1 MNRMERIQLI
11 NSQRMKWCCTDYGTT
26 PYELASKLNI
36 PLATMERVLRGE
48 DGLTFLQLSKIASFF
63 GRGVLFFL
71 EPGPVDA
78 TQVHTPA
85 FRTLAN
91 QKPEL
96 TGKLKRLI
104 ERVERQ
110 REIYLSL
117 REELDNAD
125 LPRFKAPELP
135 RDHPSKAARIARQ
148 WLGLAQNNT
157 FDSYRAAVEAR
168 GVLVF
173 RSNGYNSKWQIA
185 KKSLILGFSL
195 YDHDCPV
202 IVVRKQDSESQQS
215 FTLMQEL
222 GHVLLHQS
230 SAIDDERDMQSHRGH
245 ERDANAFAGHL
256 LVPETFLVQVKD
268 GARPRQISEFDEW
281 LKALRKTWGVSTE
294 VILRRLLD
302 AGRLPQAQY
311 AAYREWRSTQ
321 PVPEQEGGSRK
332 YRHREPSHIFGN
344 TFVRTVLDALH
355 GQYITLAKAS
365 HYLDGLKMSDLH
377 QLERYYAGV

>member
-1 MNRMERIQLI
+1 MIALTAFLAVRLLQLRE
-11 NSQRMKWCCTDYGTT
+11 SQCQPAQPCDTVLNEDEWQVLWTSTEHDRRPTSPPTLGWAYLALAKLGGFTDTKRTGRPGWDT
-26 PYELASKLNI
+26 LWHGWFRL
-36 PLATMERVLRGE
+36 LERVLRGE

-230 SAIDDERDMQSHRGH
+230 SAIDDERDMQSHRGQ

-256 LVPETFLVQVKD
+256 LVPDTFLVQVKD

-302 AGRLPQAQY
+302 TDRLPQAQY
-311 AAYREWRSTQ
+311 AAYRAWRSTQ
-321 PVPEQEGGSRK
+321 TIPEQE
-332 YRHREPSHIFGN
+332 
-344 TFVRTVLDALH
+344 
-355 GQYITLAKAS
+355 
-365 HYLDGLKMSDLH
+365 
-377 QLERYYAGV
+377 